1 MMDSSSSHALDEPTN
16 PATLRPQELEAV
28 YAISRAV
35 ARAVNMDTALDEI
48 VKMARPVFI
57 FDNMVLYLYRGPDS
71 LEPAY
76 ARAIGRGR
84 SFEAELAW
92 GEATASEA
100 FQTGQ
105 VVIRQD
111 ESDDSEDRTRLRIS
125 LGLPLHTGSDK
136 LGALVFIRF

>member
-1 MMDSSSSHALDEPTN
+1 
-16 PATLRPQELEAV
+16 V

-35 ARAVNMDTALDEI
+35 ARAVDIDTALNEI
-48 VKMARPVFI
+48 IRLARPVFI
-57 FDNMVLYLYRGPDS
+57 FDNMVLYLQRDHDV

-100 FQTGQ
+100 LGTEQ
-105 VVIRQD
+105 VVIRMEETD
-111 ESDDSEDRTRLRIS
+111 NPPEDRTRLRYRRAPPTCRRTP
-125 LGLPLHTGSDK
+125 GG
-136 LGALVFIRF
+136 